1 MDKEKS
7 KAVNYFGMEYDL
19 QSTEILQEINVLS
32 GKEKE
37 THQYGGEY
45 YQDALRDVAELIKR
59 IKG

>member
-19 QSTEILQEINVLS
+19 QSTEILQEIHVLS
-32 GKEKE
+32 AKEKE
-37 THQYGGEY
+37 NHQYGGEY